1 MEIDLSLAIAVIGS
15 VLGICGWLSSREKTI
30 NNEAQ
35 WRGNVDAKLDL
46 ILDLQKD
53 VSEIEAMVKEC
64 ETRIAIVENSAKSF
78 HRRMDELMKHHQ

>member
-1 MEIDLSLAIAVIGS
+1 MEIDVTVVVAIIGS

-30 NNEAQ
+30 GNEAK

-53 VSEIEAMVKEC
+53 IVEIENIVKEC
-64 ETRIAIVENSAKSF
+64 ENRLTFLESSVKAC
-78 HRRMDELMKHHQ
+78 HRRMDELKK